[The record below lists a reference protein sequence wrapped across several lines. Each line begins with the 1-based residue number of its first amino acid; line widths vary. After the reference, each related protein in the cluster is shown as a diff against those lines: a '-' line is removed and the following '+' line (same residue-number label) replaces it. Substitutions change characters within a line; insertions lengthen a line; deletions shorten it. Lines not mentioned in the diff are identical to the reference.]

1 MMADWTKL
9 RRLLVSGRGVCSGV
23 PWVPITLVLAVTG
36 LILWALGRT
45 FWCGCGEPVPWSWQ
59 VQSRHNSQ
67 HLIDPYAFTHVL
79 HGVLLFGTLYP
90 LAGRLSESARWMAAT
105 LIEAGWEVLENTPM
119 IIERYRTATVSLDYY
134 GDSIANSLFDIVA
147 CLIGYAITA
156 RLRWYSSVALFVI
169 VEVVLVLTIRDS
181 LLLNVIM
188 LVLPSDALL
197 EWQSN
202 V

>member
-1 MMADWTKL
+1 MPDWTQL
-9 RRLLVSGRGVCSGV
+9 RRSLVSQRRTVGDV
-23 PWVPITLVLAVTG
+23 PWGPMAVVLAVTG
-36 LILWALGRT
+36 GILWGLGRT

-79 HGVLLFGTLYP
+79 HGVLLYGALYP

-105 LIEAGWEVLENTPM
+105 LVEAGWEVLENTPM
-119 IIERYRTATVSLDYY
+119 IIERYRATTISLDYY

-156 RLRWYSSVALFVI
+156 RLRWYSGVALFVI
-169 VEVVLVLTIRDS
+169 VETVLVLTIRDS
-181 LLLNVIM
+181 LLLNVIT
-188 LVLPSDALL
+188 LVLPSEAIV

-202 V
+202 A